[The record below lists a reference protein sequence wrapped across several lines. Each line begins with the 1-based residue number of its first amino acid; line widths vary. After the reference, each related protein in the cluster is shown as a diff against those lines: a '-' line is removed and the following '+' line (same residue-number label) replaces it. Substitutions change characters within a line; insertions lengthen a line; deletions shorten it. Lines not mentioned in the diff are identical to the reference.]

1 MGVLDGVFSG
11 KMKYWRK
18 VHIFSFGY
26 FKLVSLITSTL
37 LLIIALTGI
46 LYNHHH
52 DFDFLSKGRIPTSIL
67 PDKYQ
72 VRIDDVRQAQGIGDL
87 FPEEAHSVP
96 VMWVVIDLHNGEFFG
111 GFWGRIFYD
120 LLGGT
125 MAVLAFTGIYMYFRV
140 RKRVRW

>member
-1 MGVLDGVFSG
+1 
-11 KMKYWRK
+11 MKNWRK

-52 DFDFLSKGRIPTSIL
+52 DFNFLSEGRIPTRFL
-67 PDKYQ
+67 PAKYQ
-72 VRIDDVRQAQGIGDL
+72 KRLERTRKAQGLGDL
-87 FPEEAHSVP
+87 FPEEENSVP
-96 VMWVVIDLHNGEFFG
+96 VMWVIIDLHDGEFFG
-111 GFWGRIFYD
+111 GTAGRIFYD

-125 MAVLAFTGIYMYFRV
+125 LAVLSVTGIYMYFKV
-140 RKRVRW
+140 RHRSRW